1 MSTWWGSEREVIV
14 FILVHWGWSNA
25 SEGVIN
31 GDDIRKRVIANLD
44 VCVCDGGVEKLR
56 RALPTQPREAA
67 LP

>member
-1 MSTWWGSEREVIV
+1 MSTWCGSEWEVIV
-14 FILVHWGWSNA
+14 FILVHWGWPNA

-56 RALPTQPREAA
+56 RALPAQPREAA